1 MCEIEL
7 YSSQTEQVLSILKRD
22 GVCCSRA
29 EYVRKKYGE
38 SAEIFLLAYSSFVRE
53 AEKLLP
59 KPEKAEY
66 PYWAFLDPRSVDLSG
81 GGVLSLLLV
90 PVSEVLFFDAWDWY
104 KVLRLSYIGENEEE
118 EKEFAREL
126 SLRGLDSNKV
136 MLSSFY
142 PEWKE
147 RILKSWSRLFR
158 FDPLIRSGDYS
169 CVHSVQAALWMLKKE
184 WLR

>member
-1 MCEIEL
+1 MSE
-7 YSSQTEQVLSILKRD
+7 
-22 GVCCSRA
+22 
-29 EYVRKKYGE
+29 KKYGE

-81 GGVLSLLLV
+81 GGVLSRLLV

-118 EKEFAREL
+118 EKAFSREL

-158 FDPLIRSGDYS
+158 FDPLIRSGDYN